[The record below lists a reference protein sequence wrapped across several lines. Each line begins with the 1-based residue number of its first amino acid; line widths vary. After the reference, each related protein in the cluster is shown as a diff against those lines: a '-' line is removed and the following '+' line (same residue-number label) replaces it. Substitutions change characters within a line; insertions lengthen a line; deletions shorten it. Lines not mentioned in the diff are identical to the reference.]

1 MAIKKVK
8 MSTSSRAWFGK
19 VSVPYRADPEP
30 NDQYWQDKLNEAKD
44 KIAADPALVAV
55 WESDIV
61 PAKATY
67 RDHFELA
74 KKIING
80 EIKL

>member
-1 MAIKKVK
+1 MPRKYRK
-8 MSTSSRAWFGK
+8 MSRQARQWFGN
-19 VSVPYRADPEP
+19 VSVPHRADPEP
-30 NDQYWQDKLNEAKD
+30 NDPYWQDKLNEAKD

-74 KKIING
+74 KKIIDG